1 MPQPTFTTIKVHADG
16 DCLHV
21 LLNRPHVRNAVN
33 QAMVAELSLVFST
46 VAAEK
51 NSRVIVLRGAEG
63 NLCAGGD
70 VGEMR
75 AALAET
81 TESDPLAE
89 SSCRFGRLLSQID
102 GASQA
107 VVIVAEGTVM
117 GGGLGLVCAADV
129 VVACE
134 DARFA
139 LPEATLGL
147 VPAQIA
153 PYLVRRIG
161 ESHTRRL
168 AVTAARIG
176 SAEALGLGLVH
187 KICDSAT
194 LDSAVRAVIDDTLR
208 CGPNALAKTKGLLS
222 AVALVSEQ
230 EQARR
235 AHVFAQSA
243 RSAEAQEGM
252 QAFASKRPAHW
263 VKGSRSGD
271 NTDG

>member
-1 MPQPTFTTIKVHADG
+1 MPQPTFTTIRVHTDG

-21 LLNRPHVRNAVN
+21 LLNRPHVRNAAN

-46 VAAEK
+46 VATEQD
-51 NSRVIVLRGAEG
+51 SRVIVLRGSEG

-75 AALAET
+75 AALAAT
-81 TESDPLAE
+81 TDPDPLAQ
-89 SSCRFGRLLSQID
+89 SSCRFGRLLSLID
-102 GASQA
+102 GAPQT

-117 GGGLGLVCAADV
+117 GGGLGLVCAADI
-129 VVACE
+129 VVACN

-161 ESHTRRL
+161 ESHTRQL
-168 AVTAARIG
+168 ALTAARIG
-176 SAEALGLGLVH
+176 SVEALRLGLVH

-194 LDSAVRAVIDDTLR
+194 LDSAVGSVIDDILR
-208 CGPNALAKTKGLLS
+208 CGPNALAKTKELLGTMG
-222 AVALVSEQ
+222 LVSEH
-230 EQARR
+230 EQAQR
-235 AHVFAQSA
+235 AQVFAQSA

-252 QAFASKRPAHW
+252 QAFASKRPPHW
-263 VKGSRSGD
+263 GKGSRSGD
-271 NTDG
+271 HTDG